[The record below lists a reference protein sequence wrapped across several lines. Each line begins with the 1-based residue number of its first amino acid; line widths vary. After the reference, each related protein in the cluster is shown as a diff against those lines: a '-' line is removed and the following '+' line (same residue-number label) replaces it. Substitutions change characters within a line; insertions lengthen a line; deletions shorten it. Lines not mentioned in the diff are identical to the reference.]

1 MVDILAIGAHPDD
14 VELSCSGT
22 LLKQIEA
29 GYSVGLLD
37 LSLGE
42 MGTRGSIEIR
52 RSEAMEAAVKM
63 GALFRWNAELPDG
76 FMNPYDRDSV
86 CRVAAYIR
94 KAKPNIVLANAPAD
108 RHPDHGRAAK
118 IAKEAFFLSGLQ
130 ALDLM
135 LDGNTL
141 PPWRPKFLL
150 HYIQDR
156 HLLPDLVVDISEQT
170 QGKMELIKCFKS
182 QFFDPDS
189 VEPETP
195 ISSKSFME
203 QMVGKARTY
212 GRYCGAEFG
221 EGFICDRPPGI
232 GDINLLF

>member
-22 LLKQIEA
+22 LLKQKGS
-29 GYSVGLLD
+29 GYTIGLLD

-42 MGTRGSIEIR
+42 MGTRGTPEIR
-52 RSEAMEAAVKM
+52 KAESLEAAEKM

-76 FMNPYDRDSV
+76 FMNPYDRNSV
-86 CRVAAYIR
+86 SRVAAYIR
-94 KAKPNIVLANAPAD
+94 KAQPKLVLANAPAD
-108 RHPDHGRAAK
+108 RHPDHGRAAE
-118 IAKEAFFLSGLQ
+118 IAKEAFFLAGLRSLRLEMEG
-130 ALDLM
+130 AEM
-135 LDGNTL
+135 AA
-141 PPWRPKFLL
+141 WRPNLLL

-156 HLLPDLVVDISEQT
+156 HLIPDFVVDITPHIQA
-170 QGKMELIKCFKS
+170 KMELIKCFKS

-189 VEPETP
+189 REPETP
-195 ISSKSFME
+195 ISTESFME

-221 EGFICDRPPGI
+221 EGFISSRPPGVE
-232 GDINLLF
+232 DINLLV